1 MRFEWAARP
10 LATLTLCASFRDLTE
25 GLVPAMRLN
34 RGVKVPV
41 VRDRRSEGTRLLEAV
56 FPTGKGRRDSSKT
69 SSAARTQRDTEAQRL
84 FHAVFGRHPSRQK
97 AVSRPGVRAGMGLP
111 VKLQARRGGG
121 VEAVLRREIAHS
133 ERLTANDFKR
143 MRFLLWRAQ
152 QQARLQSLGQHK
164 PSRRRRKVKWT
175 NRVLAVSWHTR
186 LDRDAHGVSLVLENR
201 SDHAL
206 YLAMGTRYVRP
217 RAVFKSALASQQGA
231 IDLEWQRLARV
242 AQMRHETRGQLR
254 AGIKRH

>member
-1 MRFEWAARP
+1 
-10 LATLTLCASFRDLTE
+10 
-25 GLVPAMRLN
+25 MRLS
-34 RGVKVPV
+34 RKVKVPQI
-41 VRDRRSEGTRLLEAV
+41 RDKRSEGARLLEAV
-56 FPTGKGRRDSSKT
+56 FPTDKGHRRASV
-69 SSAARTQRDTEAQRL
+69 TQQPAEKKSRGTQAQRL
-84 FHAVFGRHPSRQK
+84 FDAAFGQHSRKKK
-97 AVSRPGVRAGMGLP
+97 AASRPGVRVGVGSP

-152 QQARLQSLGQHK
+152 QEARLQSLGQNK
-164 PSRRRRKVKWT
+164 PSRRRKKVKWT
-175 NRVLAVSWHTR
+175 SKVLAVSWHTR
-186 LDRDAHGVSLVLENR
+186 LDRDAQGVSLVLENR

-231 IDLEWQRLARV
+231 VDLEWRRLARL
-242 AQMRHETRGQLR
+242 ADMRHEVLGQLR
-254 AGIKRH
+254 AGARGS